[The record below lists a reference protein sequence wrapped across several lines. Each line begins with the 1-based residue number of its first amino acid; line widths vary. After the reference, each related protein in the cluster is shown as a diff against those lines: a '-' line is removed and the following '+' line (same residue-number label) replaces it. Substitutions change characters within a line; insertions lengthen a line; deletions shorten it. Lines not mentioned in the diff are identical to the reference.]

1 MCDET
6 ESSEPLGGSG
16 SKGGRGGEK
25 GYQERWEWGRRRRGG
40 GEEYR
45 EEGMLG

>member
-16 SKGGRGGEK
+16 SKGGRGGEE
-25 GYQERWEWGRRRRGG
+25 GYEDRWEWGRTRGG
-40 GEEYR
+40 EQYR